1 MERRSEWVASLR
13 STLPQFS
20 KRSAAPLERGNA
32 AAILGPAPRRTLDKA
47 LSSHN
52 TTSSLLLPSEW
63 CEQATQRLI
72 TTLHGIVP
80 PLQVQQTDYFLCS
93 LIHPSYVQASTMR
106 CESEALRRRVQQELR
121 RTVCMPLE
129 LTMTGS
135 KSLRLLR
142 ELTHYVEQGAAAAAT
157 SARARATLPA
167 APVAGRSEARDPS
180 YGPSS
185 WSSYPLDASWP
196 ELHSADSTAFVQA
209 FQRAGLDSLVLY
221 DKSFFAASSTL
232 TDNISGAGSAEVSL
246 AAFTALCGSI
256 ELVSGWCSLLQ
267 FVDRVASEQR
277 GLERNTDGHE

>member
-1 MERRSEWVASLR
+1 MERRSEWLASLR

-20 KRSAAPLERGNA
+20 KRSAAPLERGQA
-32 AAILGPAPRRTLDKA
+32 AAILGSAPRRTLEEA
-47 LSSHN
+47 VSSHN
-52 TTSSLLLPSEW
+52 TTSSLLLPSQW
-63 CEQATQRLI
+63 REQATQRLI

-93 LIHPSYVQASTMR
+93 LIHPSYVQVSTMR
-106 CESEALRRRVQQELR
+106 CESDALRRRVQQELR

-142 ELTHYVEQGAAAAAT
+142 ELTHYVEQGAAAAAA

-167 APVAGRSEARDPS
+167 APVAEKSEERYPS
-180 YGPSS
+180 CGPAS

-196 ELHSADSTAFVQA
+196 ELNGADSTAFVQA
-209 FQRAGLDSLVLY
+209 FRRAGLESLVLY
-221 DKSFFAASSTL
+221 DKSFFAPSPTSTDING
-232 TDNISGAGSAEVSL
+232 TGSAEVSL

-256 ELVSGWCSLLQ
+256 ELVSGWSSLLQ
-267 FVDRVASEQR
+267 FVDRVAGEQR
-277 GLERNTDGHE
+277 GLERTTDDHE